1 MSGTCIRTTD
11 RSGDGNLIHTLLDA
25 CQLVLEIHGEPLS
38 SFWLASQLMEMKMW
52 KTNEAD
58 VRVAIRNDIRKY
70 GDKSSFVEID
80 DAEFAMRKW
89 AKE

>member
-1 MSGTCIRTTD
+1 M
-11 RSGDGNLIHTLLDA
+11 IHTILDA

-58 VRVAIRNDIRKY
+58 VRVAIRNDIQKY
-70 GDKSSFVEID
+70 GDKSPFVEIGD
-80 DAEFAMRKW
+80 DEFAMQKW
-89 AKE
+89 ATE